1 MYLKSKFKYYLV
13 ENKAVD
19 FIMIYEKVK
28 CYNLNICCMCKKF

>member
-19 FIMIYEKVK
+19 FNMIYEK
-28 CYNLNICCMCKKF
+28 